1 MGQVG
6 NLGERIVFEVNDK
19 KFLTFSNLKRTVS
32 GRWTLHNSIGDRQ
45 AAEFLGPALDKIT
58 LQIVL
63 LATLG
68 VKPRKVLEEIEEAVK
83 TGEVNL
89 FIINGKQVGSGPYR
103 ITAMSEAWE
112 TLFQNGELVQAKL
125 DLTLEEYA

>member
-6 NLGERIVFEVNDK
+6 NLGERIIFEVNDK
-19 KFLTFSNLKRTVS
+19 RFLTFSDFKRTVA

-58 LQIVL
+58 FQITL

-68 VKPRKVLEEIEEAVK
+68 VKPREVLESIEEAVK
-83 TGEVNL
+83 MGEVNL
-89 FIINGKQVGSGPYR
+89 LVVNGKQVGSGPYR
-103 ITAMSEAWE
+103 ITSMSETWE
-112 TLFQNGELVQAKL
+112 SIFQGGELMQAKL
-125 DLTLEEYA
+125 NLTLEEYA